1 MPVSDIYRDL
11 YQTRHIIHRPIARGI
26 YHVELAHTNKDA
38 EKTFLK
44 VNNRCYFSAPHQRRA
59 RALYIFQNTD
69 RFGNVFYKIRVM
81 VVESRVSRTDETKLV
96 APFLEWRT
104 YRINLKTQTCI
115 QQIKGY
121 DGPKSIQ
128 PSSPDS
134 SIQMED
140 FKALLFFYTQLAE
153 YEIEKSKPFW

>member
-1 MPVSDIYRDL
+1 MPVSELYRTIIYK
-11 YQTRHIIHRPIARGI
+11 PIGRGI
-26 YHVELAHTNKDA
+26 HNVELAYVKNNIDKP
-38 EKTFLK
+38 FLK
-44 VNNRCYFSAPHQRRA
+44 VNNRCYFSAPDQSRA

-81 VVESRVSRTDETKLV
+81 VVESRVSHTDETKLV
-96 APFLEWRT
+96 APFSEWRT

-115 QQIKGY
+115 QQIQG
-121 DGPKSIQ
+121 GRKSIQ

-134 SIQMED
+134 SIKPED

-153 YEIEKSKPFW
+153 YQINKSKSFW